1 MNDLTPLTLTEA
13 RQITERDRMRVFLED
28 SQALAEL
35 AVVVH
40 KKAMEGDNAAGH
52 LDLKIRER
60 RASMYGYDSPV
71 HFDMT
76 LQAKHR
82 EPSTAALDRGLRWLA
97 EQTPP
102 HRRALIEKV
111 QRGELDHLAPPV
123 IDCKPETVANSEIAG
138 TSECTSQSA
147 DGQETRKPSAF
158 LKRGVRTAC
167 P

>member
-1 MNDLTPLTLTEA
+1 MNDTTPLTLTEA
-13 RQITERDRMRVFLED
+13 HEITERDRMRVFLED

-35 AVVVH
+35 AAVVH

-60 RASMYGYDSPV
+60 RASMHGYDSPV

-76 LQAKHR
+76 LVAKHR
-82 EPSTAALDRGLRWLA
+82 EPSTAPLERALQRLA

-111 QRGELDHLAPPV
+111 HRGELDHLAPPV
-123 IDCKPETVANSEIAG
+123 IDCKPETVANIETPG
-138 TSECTSQSA
+138 TSECTSETE
-147 DGQETRKPSAF
+147 DGSKTR
-158 LKRGVRTAC
+158 
-167 P
+167 